1 MDEFF
6 NFISNNLVFVWIAL
20 AVIFGTIEG
29 LTLGLVTAWFT
40 VGAAASAIVALL
52 NGDWIVQ
59 IVVFIVVS
67 FLLLILARPILVKKL
82 KLGKELNNIEQ
93 LENARA
99 LVTEPIEPFKSG
111 LVKVNGVI
119 WTAVG
124 ENREFKAD
132 SGTEVKIVRVEGV
145 KLIVTQDQS

>member
-6 NFISNNLVFVWIAL
+6 NFIFNNLVFVWIAL

-40 VGAAASAIVALL
+40 VGAAASAVVALL

-93 LENARA
+93 LENATA

-124 ENREFKAD
+124 ENREFKAAT
-132 SGTEVKIVRVEGV
+132 GTEVKIVRVEGV